1 MRLTPSCDINAHMV
15 GEHSMTN
22 YILEVKDF
30 TVSFN
35 TYAGEVQAVREVSFE
50 VARNEIIAIVG
61 ESGSGKSVMT
71 QSIMKLL
78 PSPPAVIKGGSV
90 IFDEKE
96 ISSLNFSQL
105 RNFKGKEIAYILL
118 LNNFQTLDKSFY
130 EMFCDD
136 INLLAIYFNF
146 VPKV

>member
-1 MRLTPSCDINAHMV
+1 
-15 GEHSMTN
+15 MTN
-22 YILEVKDF
+22 NILEVKDF

-35 TYAGEVQAVREVSFE
+35 TYAGEVQAVRGVSFE

-90 IFDEKE
+90 VFDGKE
-96 ISSLNFSQL
+96 ISS
-105 RNFKGKEIAYILL
+105 FKL
-118 LNNFQTLDKSFY
+118 
-130 EMFCDD
+130 
-136 INLLAIYFNF
+136 
-146 VPKV
+146 